1 MELQFNDLPKV
12 VCQIQEK
19 LNHVEHLITNLNQF
33 EPDRW
38 FSIEELCEYLP
49 GKPAKATIYRYVQN
63 REIPFNKYG
72 KRLAFLKSSVDL
84 WLKEKH
90 HKTISEIKAEK
101 YLSKKKRG

>member
-1 MELQFNDLPKV
+1 MDNLTFDQLPEAV
-12 VCQIQEK
+12 SQIQEK

-38 FSIEELCEYLP
+38 FSIEELSEYLP

-63 REIPFNKYG
+63 RNIPFKKYG
-72 KRLAFLKSSVDL
+72 KRLAFLKSDIDH

-90 HKTISEIKAEK
+90 HKTISEIETEK
-101 YLSKKKRG
+101 YLKKA